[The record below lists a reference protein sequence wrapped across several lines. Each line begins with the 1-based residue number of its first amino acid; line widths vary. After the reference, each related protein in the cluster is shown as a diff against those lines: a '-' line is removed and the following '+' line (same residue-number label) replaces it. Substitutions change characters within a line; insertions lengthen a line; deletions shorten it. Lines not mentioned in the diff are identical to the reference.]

1 MDAHQ
6 ASALRILFERLE
18 DLLDRLD
25 LGQQV
30 LIERT
35 DRLDAR
41 LERIELHTRAADRAR
56 EQAHRSTEQR

>member
-1 MDAHQ
+1 MDTSQ
-6 ASALRILFERLE
+6 SSALRILFQRLE

-25 LGQQV
+25 IGQQV

-41 LERIELHTRAADRAR
+41 LERMELRAR
-56 EQAHRSTEQR
+56 QADDERRGAEVARRR